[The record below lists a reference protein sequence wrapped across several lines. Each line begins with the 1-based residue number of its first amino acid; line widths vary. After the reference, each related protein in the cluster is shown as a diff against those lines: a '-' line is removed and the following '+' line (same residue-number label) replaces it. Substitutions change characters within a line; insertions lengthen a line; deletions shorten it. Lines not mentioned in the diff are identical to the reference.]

1 MSRIA
6 ISIACAALI
15 FFVTGCGED
24 MPASVDGNGRL
35 TFMVVDT
42 TGLLPG
48 GTPGTPMPLDSTEVS
63 LKSRSHE
70 FSVMK
75 QTDADGMV
83 AFDGLVSGW
92 YEVFARKEAVI
103 ENNEKLFT
111 GGFDLTL
118 KGYEEIDS
126 TVTVNLIST
135 SDLMINEIFYAGS
148 DASSFYFYDQY
159 VELYNASADTAYL
172 DGMIITR
179 QLQSA
184 PADMDEVSFVRAIY
198 AYQFPG
204 TPVTGRQYPI
214 APGQFMVIA
223 ADAVNHTQWCKLSID
238 LSHADWE
245 FFNPLSSDYDNPA
258 VPNLVNI
265 NPASKVDYLI
275 NLVHGGV
282 CLCTGAPDSFTY
294 GPDEEGNMRF
304 YIEISSVVDGVEYAS
319 SSTSTKEVTA
329 RVDAGFAGVGNTRYS
344 QQSAER
350 RVLGLDTNDSSFD
363 FVLTKSTPG
372 YTHAQ

>member
-1 MSRIA
+1 MRRIA
-6 ISIACAALI
+6 PFVISAALVALVI
-15 FFVTGCGED
+15 GCGED
-24 MPASVDGNGRL
+24 RPGFVDGGGRL
-35 TFMVVDT
+35 TFVVVDT

-48 GTPGTPMPLDSTEVS
+48 GVAGTPVPVDSAEVR

-70 FSVMK
+70 FTAIG
-75 QTDADGMV
+75 QTDTAGV
-83 AFDGLVSGW
+83 VVFDGLVSGW
-92 YEVFARKEAVI
+92 YEVFARREAVI

-118 KGYEEIDS
+118 KGYQAIDS

-159 VELYNASADTAYL
+159 VELYNAAADTMYL
-172 DGMIITR
+172 DGMILTR
-179 QLQSA
+179 QLQRA
-184 PADMDEVSFVRAIY
+184 YPDQDEVPYVRALY

-204 TPVTGRQYPI
+204 TPLTGRRYPI
-214 APGQFMVIA
+214 APGQFILIA
-223 ADAVNHTQWCKLSID
+223 ADAVNHTQWCKPSID

-258 VPNLVNI
+258 VPNVVNI
-265 NPASKVDYLI
+265 NPASKTDYMI
-275 NLVHGGV
+275 NLVHNAV
-282 CLCTGAPDSFTY
+282 VLATGESYEYAEYDVGKYNFLIP
-294 GPDEEGNMRF
+294 
-304 YIEISSVVDGVEYAS
+304 ISTIVDGVEYAS
-319 SSTSTKEVTA
+319 SSTSTKELTS

-344 QQSAER
+344 GQSTER

-363 FVLTKSTPG
+363 FVITKATPG

>member
-1 MSRIA
+1 MRRVASLIV
-6 ISIACAALI
+6 CAALALLAA
-15 FFVTGCGED
+15 GCGED
-24 MPASVDGNGRL
+24 MPGAVDGNGRL
-35 TFMVVDT
+35 GFVVVDT
-42 TGLLPG
+42 AGLLPG
-48 GTPGTPMPLDSTEVS
+48 GEPGIPTPLDSAEVR

-70 FSVMK
+70 FIVVG
-75 QTDADGMV
+75 QTDENGAV
-83 AFDGLVSGW
+83 EFAGLVSGW
-92 YEVFARKEAVI
+92 YEVFARKEALI

-118 KGYEEIDS
+118 KGYESIDS

-159 VELYNASADTAYL
+159 VELYNASADTMYL
-172 DGMIITR
+172 DGMILTR

-184 PADMDEVSFVRAIY
+184 YPDQDEVPYVRALY

-204 TPVTGRQYPI
+204 TPVTGRQHPI
-214 APGQFMVIA
+214 APGQFLVIA
-223 ADAVNHTQWCKLSID
+223 ADAVNHTQWCKPSID

-245 FFNPLSSDYDNPA
+245 CFNPLSSDYDNPA

-265 NPASKVDYLI
+265 NPASKVDYMI
-275 NLVHGGV
+275 NLVHNAV
-282 CLCTGAPDSFTY
+282 VLATGESYEYAEYDVGKYNFLIP
-294 GPDEEGNMRF
+294 
-304 YIEISSVVDGVEYAS
+304 ISTIVDGVEYAS
-319 SSTSTKEVTA
+319 SSTSTKELTA

-344 QQSAER
+344 GQSTER

-363 FVLTKSTPG
+363 FVITKATPG